1 MKSDSTRYSL
11 ELRAQFKHHRQRPLV
26 RRRWLRD
33 LSRSRLCK
41 RSAIMAT
48 YRNCVDY
55 ARECVRLAEQTE
67 DPDMREW
74 LLQKARDWMASA
86 MHEGSAGSA
95 PPPC

>member
-1 MKSDSTRYSL
+1 
-11 ELRAQFKHHRQRPLV
+11 
-26 RRRWLRD
+26 
-33 LSRSRLCK
+33 
-41 RSAIMAT
+41 MAT